1 MILLYFYAFPIM
13 QRVDRMSLEGY
24 IVLAIVW
31 FPIFISVTTGCEI
44 DDIKIHITIDELPV
58 VFVFVVLRLRQI
70 DTGLKIQKPGK
81 QLTSDNN

>member
-1 MILLYFYAFPIM
+1 MLTLYLYF
-13 QRVDRMSLEGY
+13 
-24 IVLAIVW
+24 
-31 FPIFISVTTGCEI
+31 FISTGCEI
-44 DDIKIHITIDELPV
+44 DDIKIHITINELSV